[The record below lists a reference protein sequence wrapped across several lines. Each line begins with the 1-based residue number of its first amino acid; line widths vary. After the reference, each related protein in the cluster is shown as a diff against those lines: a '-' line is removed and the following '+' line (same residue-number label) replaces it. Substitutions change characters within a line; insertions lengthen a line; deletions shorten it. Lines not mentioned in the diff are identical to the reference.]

1 VGTLKAVG
9 RAKGWA
15 RRCAAGLYSLAP
27 GHLERLRGK
36 ATILTYHRVLSV
48 KELEAG
54 YVQPGMYVTAET
66 FAMQMQFLKENFSV
80 IALGELLRLWSDG
93 GWDAGR
99 RYCVVTFDDGWL
111 DNYLH
116 ALPVLKRLGV
126 PATVFLPTEFVG
138 TDRWYWPDQV
148 AWLCVHARWR
158 DEERRRKAA
167 GALEREFPW
176 LAGAGLTADGA
187 GADALIERCK
197 PQPQD
202 RIDALLA
209 AWARQ
214 LEVVIPRERQVIDW
228 AEAQEMSTA
237 GVSFGSHSAT
247 HRILT
252 HLDAD
257 EARREIEG
265 SWATLCAK
273 PVAAVPVFCYPN
285 GDWSAEVARWV
296 EAAGYAAAVTT
307 EFGYEGEGSAERFSL
322 KRINVHDDV
331 TRTPALFAFHLAGF
345 NHAR

>member
-1 VGTLKAVG
+1 VGTLKAIE

-27 GHLERLRGK
+27 GYLERLRGQV
-36 ATILTYHRVLSV
+36 AILTYHRVVSA
-48 KELEAG
+48 KELKTG
-54 YVQPGMYVTAET
+54 YVQPGMYVTADT
-66 FAMQMQFLKENFSV
+66 FAMQMQFLKQNFSV
-80 IALGELLRLWSDG
+80 IALSELLRLWSEG
-93 GWDAGR
+93 GWDAER

-111 DNYLH
+111 DNYLY
-116 ALPVLKRLGV
+116 ALPVLKRHEL

-138 TDRWYWPDQV
+138 TDRWYWPDQI
-148 AWLCVHARWR
+148 AWLCGHARWR
-158 DEERRRKAA
+158 DVERRPQAA
-167 GALEREFPW
+167 DALQREFPW
-176 LAGAGLTADGA
+176 LAGAATPTGSVD
-187 GADALIERCK
+187 ADALIERCK
-197 PQPQD
+197 AQAQD
-202 RIDALLA
+202 RIDALLT
-209 AWARQ
+209 AWARH
-214 LEVVIPRERQVIDW
+214 LDVALPRDRQVINW
-228 AEAQEMSTA
+228 VEAQEMSAA

-307 EFGYEGEGSAERFSL
+307 EFGYEGEAPAGRFGL
-322 KRINVHDDV
+322 KRINVHDYV
-331 TRTPALFAFHLAGF
+331 TCTPALFAFHLAGF